1 MKELEF
7 NVWSPDSILKYSH
20 LEVTESD
27 LYGKHADKS
36 LRSEVFGKTS
46 QNGRCTI
53 CNKFWTGCPGHWG
66 HIDLASPVFH
76 VGWMNAVLY
85 WCRITC
91 HACGRVQENKS
102 KCCMH
107 CKATRTHVVKSDTYA
122 LTENKKPLDASGVLD
137 WFESIPMDDVQKMT
151 NHPTFHPKH
160 LILTRLPVPPNQVRP
175 SPMLN
180 DSEIHGEDDITRRLL
195 LIVRVNKS
203 LKRYSGSLTRYQ
215 RNKLEEAV
223 NAYLDHTKIPARRK
237 YSKKASDQ
245 KSLAERLR
253 HKKGRIRGNL
263 MGKRVNHSAR
273 SVISGDAQIGMDEV
287 GVPRKIAD
295 NMTVT
300 ETINAINIE
309 HFQKL
314 VDQRSEKIKY
324 VIEPPNQKIIL
335 AKRRG
340 NITLDY
346 GWKIERSLKDGD
358 LVLFNRQPSLH
369 KMSIMC
375 HKVKVMP
382 GSTFR
387 LNLSCTTPY
396 NADCK

>member
-1 MKELEF
+1 MRSLDF
-7 NVWSPDSILKYSH
+7 NVWSSSSILRYSH
-20 LEVTESD
+20 LEVNESD
-27 LYGKHADKS
+27 LYGSNSGKS
-36 LRSEVFGKTS
+36 LRSDVFGKTS
-46 QNGRCTI
+46 QGGLCTV
-53 CNKFWTGCPGHWG
+53 CNKSWTGCPGHWG
-66 HIDLASPVFH
+66 HIRLASPVYH
-76 VGWMNAVLY
+76 VGWMSYVLY
-85 WCRITC
+85 WCRLTC
-91 HACGRVQENKS
+91 NSCGRVQEKRG
-102 KCCMH
+102 KRCMY
-107 CKATRTHVVKSDTYA
+107 CDVVMVHVVKSDAYA
-122 LTENKKPLDASGVLD
+122 LTMNKRPLEAKDVLE
-137 WFESIPMDDVQKMT
+137 WFEKIPVEDVYSVSG
-151 NHPTFHPKH
+151 HDAFHPKD
-160 LILTRLPVPPNQVRP
+160 LILTILPVPPNQVRP

-203 LKRYSGSLTRYQ
+203 LQRYNGTLTRYQ
-215 RNKLEEAV
+215 RNKLEDAV
-223 NAYLDHTKIPARRK
+223 NAYLDHTKIPSKKK

-253 HKKGRIRGNL
+253 HKKGRMRGNL

-287 GVPRKIAD
+287 GVPEKIAN

-300 ETINAINIE
+300 ETINAINID
-309 HFQKL
+309 HFQSL
-314 VDQRSEKIKY
+314 VDKRSETIKY
-324 VIEPPNQKIIL
+324 VIEPPNKKIIL
-335 AKRRG
+335 SKCRG
-340 NITLDY
+340 AISLDY
-346 GWKIERSLKDGD
+346 GWYIERTLQDGD